1 MAGLFSVRLF
11 LAPARLAFVAADD
24 AEAGRAAGL
33 ETEEGGAA
41 EEDEVVGLAAV
52 VGGEAEGAAR
62 GRGSGLFDDVR
73 VGVATFKG
81 GVRAHE
87 VAELVLSG
95 LGVGLRLE
103 DLPSVARNRAAL
115 ARSVDEHQPPIG
127 VNAQFI
133 LLAVDLVEE

>member
-1 MAGLFSVRLF
+1 M
-11 LAPARLAFVAADD
+11 
-24 AEAGRAAGL
+24 
-33 ETEEGGAA
+33 
-41 EEDEVVGLAAV
+41 
-52 VGGEAEGAAR
+52 GGEAEGAAR
-62 GRGSGLFDDVR
+62 GRRSGLFDDVR
-73 VGVATFKG
+73 IVVATFKG

-103 DLPSVARNRAAL
+103 DLPSVARNCAAL